1 MPAKRSTPPS
11 PLIAAAEA
19 FDEALARFAS
29 LTEALR
35 KGPLESS
42 RGLDR
47 AAEMLREVATCE
59 EELQARAQLL
69 VAALGSSREAQQ
81 AQAELV
87 RAQALEIQVRS
98 QTYAELLGRFEGL
111 GKDAVELN
119 ALAQAVAAR
128 QRSAA
133 QSMAGDDLRS
143 LVAELDVLQTRMTA
157 VAAGGEGLATD
168 ARGARFEELARQF
181 ESLRQQLLA
190 ARNKIGLLR
199 EALRQAAPPLA

>member
-1 MPAKRSTPPS
+1 MSSKRSTSVS
-11 PLIAAAEA
+11 PLVAAAEA
-19 FDEALARFAS
+19 FDEALSRFAS

-42 RGLDR
+42 RGLER

-59 EELQARAQLL
+59 EDLQARAQLL
-69 VAALGSSREAQQ
+69 VAALGTSREAQQ

-87 RAQALEIQVRS
+87 RGQALEIQARS
-98 QTYAELLGRFEGL
+98 QTYAELLGRFEAI

-119 ALAQAVAAR
+119 ALAHAVAGR
-128 QRSAA
+128 QRSAG
-133 QSMAGDDLRS
+133 QSMGADDLRA
-143 LVAELDVLQTRMTA
+143 LLAELDVLQERMTA

-168 ARGARFEELARQF
+168 ARAASFEELARQF

-199 EALRQAAPPLA
+199 EALRKAAPPLA